1 VTLTLTLREPPAAP
15 VLAEALGADRLAGL
29 GAGEVERL
37 ELRHGNR
44 PAAVGDLFA
53 VEGTA
58 DGEVRIAGDLSAVH
72 GIGSAMGD
80 GRLVVE
86 GNAGAHT
93 GARMRGGE
101 VVVEGDAG
109 DWAGAAMTGGVLVV
123 RGAAGRG
130 LGAAY
135 PGGRAGMRGGE
146 IVVHGD
152 AGPEAAAGLRRGLIA
167 VAGRTG
173 AHAGMRMLAGTF
185 AALGALGDHPGAEM
199 RRGTIVAMSAPRLLP
214 TFAPDCVYRPPF
226 LALVLR
232 RLAELGA
239 PIRDEHL
246 GGRYRRYSGDALD
259 LGRGE
264 ILVLEGAP

>member
-1 VTLTLTLREPPAAP
+1 VTLALRLREPPAAP
-15 VLAEALGADRLAGL
+15 VLAPALSADRLAGL
-29 GAGEVERL
+29 SAAEVERL

-44 PAAVGDLFA
+44 RAAVGDLFA
-53 VEGTA
+53 VSGDA
-58 DGEVRIAGDLSAVH
+58 DGEVRIAGDLSAVQ
-72 GIGSAMGD
+72 GLGSAMSA
-80 GRLVVE
+80 GRLVIE
-86 GNAGAHT
+86 GDAGAHT
-93 GARMRGGE
+93 GAQMTGGE
-101 VVVEGDAG
+101 IVVEGDAG
-109 DWAGAAMTGGVLVV
+109 DWTGAAMTGGLVVV
-123 RGAAGRG
+123 RGSAGRG

-152 AGPEAAAGLRRGLIA
+152 AGSEAAAGLRRGLVA

-185 AALGALGDHPGAEM
+185 AALGPLGDHPGAEM

-214 TFAPDCVYRPPF
+214 TFAPACVYRPPF
-226 LALVLR
+226 LTLVLR
-232 RLAELGA
+232 RLAALGA
-239 PIRDEHL
+239 PIRAEHL
-246 GGRYRRYSGDALD
+246 DGSYRRYSGDALD